1 MFSLY
6 LHIHCNSAMSN
17 NLKIFKNFLMF
28 LLNSNASDQQIKSVL
43 QRVTQS
49 QVKVICEI
57 FHNFLAG
64 VLPLKKEKIKKL
76 AVYKNLIRKLADKK
90 SSKNICLNLIR
101 KNSGKIFKTL
111 IYLRDSLKSILH

>member
-17 NLKIFKNFLMF
+17 NLKIFKKFLMF

-64 VLPLKKEKIKKL
+64 VLPLKEEKIKKISCL
-76 AVYKNLIRKLADKK
+76 QKFDKK
-90 SSKNICLNLIR
+90 TS
-101 KNSGKIFKTL
+101 
-111 IYLRDSLKSILH
+111 